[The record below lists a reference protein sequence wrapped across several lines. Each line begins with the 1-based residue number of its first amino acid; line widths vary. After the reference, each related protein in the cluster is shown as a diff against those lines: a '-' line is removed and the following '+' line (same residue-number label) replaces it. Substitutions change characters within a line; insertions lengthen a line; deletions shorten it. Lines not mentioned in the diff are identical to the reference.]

1 MNKILIA
8 ITMSIYVSFAILPT
22 VWSQSDEGARRPL
35 DLPSGGSGDD
45 DDDEDAP
52 ETINFWGGE
61 YEGDAFFWCL
71 DKSCS
76 MGWNGEIQQLKEEFT
91 STISSL
97 SSQAEFGVV
106 AFSEGH
112 SSWNPSPKRANPANK
127 GSATAWVLALNAA
140 GWTCLGPAGVE
151 TLNIANQSQKQFKQI
166 MILSDGEPYCNGANT
181 ATQSLQDITMANWQQ
196 IPINT
201 IYIATDNGG
210 IVFMQQLATQN
221 NGTFF
226 NPL

>member
-1 MNKILIA
+1 MRTLGLLLVLSFI
-8 ITMSIYVSFAILPT
+8 VSTTGWI
-22 VWSQSDEGARRPL
+22 VGQSDEGARRPL
-35 DLPSGGSGDD
+35 DLPSGGAGDGDD
-45 DDDEDAP
+45 EEDAP

-76 MGWNGEIQQLKEEFT
+76 MSWNGEIEDLKQEFT
-91 STISSL
+91 QTLNSL

-112 SSWNPSPKRANPANK
+112 VSWNPSPQRANPANK

-151 TLNIANQSQKQFKQI
+151 TLNIANQCSKQMKQVLV
-166 MILSDGEPYCNGANT
+166 LSDGEPYCNGANT
-181 ATQSLQDITMANWQQ
+181 ATQSLADITAANWQQ
-196 IPINT
+196 SPVNT
-201 IYIATDNGG
+201 IYISSDNGG
-210 IVFMQQLATQN
+210 ITFMQQLASQN

-226 NPL
+226 QPQ

>member
-1 MNKILIA
+1 MSKILIA
-8 ITMSIYVSFAILPT
+8 ITMLLYVSFTILP
-22 VWSQSDEGARRPL
+22 VVLSQSDEEARRPL
-35 DLPSGGSGDD
+35 DLPSGGAGDGD
-45 DDDEDAP
+45 EEEDAP

-76 MGWNGEIQQLKEEFT
+76 MSWNGEIEDLKQEFT
-91 STISSL
+91 QTLNSL

-112 SSWNPSPKRANPANK
+112 VSWNPSPQRANPANK
-127 GSATAWVLALNAA
+127 GSATAWVNSLNAA

-151 TLNIANQSQKQFKQI
+151 TLNIANQSSKQMKQVLV
-166 MILSDGEPYCNGANT
+166 LSDGEPYCNGTNT
-181 ATQSLQDITMANWQQ
+181 ATQSLANITAANWQQ

-210 IVFMQQLATQN
+210 ITFMQQLASQN

>member
-1 MNKILIA
+1 MVISILL
-8 ITMSIYVSFAILPT
+8 SIGSYVT
-22 VWSQSDEGARRPL
+22 SQSTEGRRPL
-35 DLPSGGSGDD
+35 DLPSGGSGD

-71 DKSCS
+71 DRSCS
-76 MGWNGEIQQLKEEFT
+76 MGWNGEIEQLKQEFT
-91 STISSL
+91 QSIHSL

-106 AFSEGH
+106 AFSSGH
-112 SSWNPSPKRANPANK
+112 TVWNPTPQRANIANK
-127 GSATAWVLALNAA
+127 ASAAAWVLALNAA
-140 GWTCLGPAGVE
+140 GWTCLGPAGVD
-151 TLNIANQSQKQFKQI
+151 TLNIANQSSKQMKQVL
-166 MILSDGEPYCNGANT
+166 ILSDGEPYCDGANT
-181 ATQSLQDITMANWQQ
+181 ANQCLLDIGGANWQN

-210 IVFMQQLATQN
+210 IAFMQQLAAMN

-226 NPL
+226 QPN

>member
-1 MNKILIA
+1 MSKILVT
-8 ITMSIYVSFAILPT
+8 ITMILYMSFTLLPI
-22 VWSQSDEGARRPL
+22 VWSQSNEGARRPL

-52 ETINFWGGE
+52 ETINFWGGA

-106 AFSEGH
+106 AFSDGH
-112 SSWNPSPKRANPANK
+112 ISWRASPVKANTANK

-166 MILSDGEPYCNGANT
+166 MILSDGEPYCNGSNT

>member
-8 ITMSIYVSFAILPT
+8 LILLCISIITLPT
-22 VWSQSDEGARRPL
+22 VWSQSDSGRRPL
-35 DLPSGGSGDD
+35 DLPSGGSGDND
-45 DDDEDAP
+45 EEEDAP

-76 MGWNGEIQQLKEEFT
+76 MSWNGEIQALKQEFT
-91 STISSL
+91 QTLNSL

-112 SSWNPSPKRANPANK
+112 SVWNPMPQRANPANK
-127 GSATAWVLALNAA
+127 GSATAWVLNLNAA
-140 GWTCLGPAGVE
+140 GWTCLGPAAVE
-151 TLNIANQSQKQFKQI
+151 TLNIANQCSKAMKQVL
-166 MILSDGEPYCNGANT
+166 ILSDGEPYCNGTNT
-181 ATQSLQDITMANWQQ
+181 AQQVLNDVAAANWQQ
-196 IPINT
+196 IPVNT
-201 IYIATDNGG
+201 IYIASDSGG
-210 IVFMQQLATQN
+210 ISFMQQLAAQN

-226 NPL
+226 QPN

>member
-1 MNKILIA
+1 
-8 ITMSIYVSFAILPT
+8 
-22 VWSQSDEGARRPL
+22 
-35 DLPSGGSGDD
+35 
-45 DDDEDAP
+45 
-52 ETINFWGGE
+52 
-61 YEGDAFFWCL
+61 
-71 DKSCS
+71 
-76 MGWNGEIQQLKEEFT
+76 
-91 STISSL
+91 
-97 SSQAEFGVV
+97 
-106 AFSEGH
+106 
-112 SSWNPSPKRANPANK
+112 
-127 GSATAWVLALNAA
+127 VLALNAA